1 MPSIGKSLKTEGTQ
15 WTAPLCCSPSSPW
28 MLTKRVKPVTCVS
41 SLDRESPLVLY
52 WLLVGQ
58 RRRAL
63 KQ

>member
-1 MPSIGKSLKTEGTQ
+1 MDRT
-15 WTAPLCCSPSSPW
+15 PLLQPKLSVDAYE
-28 MLTKRVKPVTCVS
+28 KVKPVTCVS